1 MERVYRWLCAALVC
15 ISLAGCSSA
24 TASAGREAT
33 AEELEGSQ
41 WQLVVVAGRAV
52 PSLPGGRQPHIT
64 LEAASRQAVGFAGCN
79 NFFGGYLLK
88 GEELTFGL
96 LGSTQMACPEQE
108 SDLEFDFFRAL
119 EASRRWQIEKGVL
132 LFLDESGSV
141 VARFA
146 R

>member
-1 MERVYRWLCAALVC
+1 MERAYRWLCAALVC
-15 ISLAGCSSA
+15 ISLAGCSSGSG
-24 TASAGREAT
+24 SAGGGASEK
-33 AEELEGSQ
+33 ELEGSQ
-41 WQLVVVAGRAV
+41 WQLVEVVGRTV

-64 LEAASRQAVGFAGCN
+64 LEAASRQAAGFAGCN

-88 GEELTFGL
+88 GGELTFGL
-96 LGSTQMACPEQE
+96 LGSTQMACSEQE
-108 SDLEFDFFRAL
+108 SDLEIDFFRAL

-132 LFLDESGSV
+132 LFLDESDSV